1 MEGGLVSV
9 SGGPAAE
16 RAKQLLG
23 EARQLAT
30 RIGNPHA
37 IGLVEMT
44 SGVAA
49 FEIGRWA
56 EARRF
61 HEEAERIFRER
72 CVGVEWEKTTCQLFR
87 MSALFFLG
95 ELGELSLVLPAL
107 IQAADARG
115 DLYAS
120 VNLRIRQLN
129 IACLAGGDSAQAR
142 RAADEAMK
150 MWNPAAYLSQHYY
163 HLVAMASADLY
174 EGDGAAAVARLAA
187 GWRDVER
194 SLFLRVQF
202 IRTEAMHLRGRAAL
216 AAAKPGREG
225 AALRKR
231 ALADANKLDH
241 EKMRYASAL
250 ARLLRAGVAAQEDQ
264 RDRADALLDDAIA
277 ELEAVDMHLYA
288 QAARRARGQTAA
300 VDEWM
305 RKQQIRD
312 PARMTA
318 LLVPGF

>member
-1 MEGGLVSV
+1 
-9 SGGPAAE
+9 
-16 RAKQLLG
+16 
-23 EARQLAT
+23 
-30 RIGNPHA
+30 
-37 IGLVEMT
+37 MT

-56 EARRF
+56 DARRF
-61 HEEAERIFRER
+61 HDAAERIFRER

-95 ELGELSLVLPAL
+95 ELAELSTVLPAL

-129 IACLAGGDSAQAR
+129 IACLAAGDPAQAR
-142 RAADEAMK
+142 RAADEAMQ

-163 HLVAMASADLY
+163 HLVAMVSADLF
-174 EGDGAAAVARLAA
+174 EGDGAAAVARLTA
-187 GWRDVER
+187 GWRDVKR

-202 IRTEAMHLRGRAAL
+202 IRIEAMHLRGRAAL
-216 AAAKPGREG
+216 AAARPGGEG

-231 ALADANKLDH
+231 ALADARRLDG
-241 EKMRYASAL
+241 EKIRWAGAL
-250 ARLLRAGVAAQEDQ
+250 ALLLRAGVAAQEG
-264 RDRADALLDDAIA
+264 DRARAEALLDEAIV

-288 QAARRARGQTAA
+288 QAARRARGYVAA
-300 VDEWM
+300 ADAWM

-312 PARMTA
+312 PARMSA